1 MGLRALLAVILIP
14 WADSWHHGIHASFAQ
29 FEQKGIYGHIY
40 RVLDILICASMS
52 AHIWLKKRVFN
63 HELILISTNNKIC
76 MSRVCVFL
84 CRDSHTSTHK
94 SFWKISPFTW
104 STISSKCYLAASQ
117 NNNWQDFLHCIE
129 MLANRQPAANNTYKG
144 RKKSVH
150 IWCCEQKKKELF
162 LSLCKDR
169 RVLCKSLETSLMF
182 QEYFLRKWGESAGI

>member
-1 MGLRALLAVILIP
+1 MGYM
-14 WADSWHHGIHASFAQ
+14 HHLHNLNKRVFMGTFI
-29 FEQKGIYGHIY
+29 
-40 RVLDILICASMS
+40 VLDILICASMS
-52 AHIWLKKRVFN
+52 AHIWLKKIVFN

-117 NNNWQDFLHCIE
+117 SNNWQDFLHCIE
-129 MLANRQPAANNTYKG
+129 MLANRQPAPNNTYKG
-144 RKKSVH
+144 RKKVYTFDVAS
-150 IWCCEQKKKELF
+150 KKKLF
-162 LSLCKDR
+162 LSVCKDR

-182 QEYFLRKWGESAGI
+182 QEYFTT